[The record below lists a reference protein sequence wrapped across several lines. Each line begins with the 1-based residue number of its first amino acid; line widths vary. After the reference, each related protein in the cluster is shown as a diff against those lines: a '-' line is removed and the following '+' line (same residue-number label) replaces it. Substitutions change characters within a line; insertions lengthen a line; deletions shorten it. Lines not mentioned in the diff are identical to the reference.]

1 MIIFLSVE
9 DYIVIIMS
17 SESGDESLDRG
28 DAAQQE
34 QDRIIG
40 EAKRAAKGKQNERRD
55 PEDRGEAVAQE
66 QDRIIEEHER

>member
-1 MIIFLSVE
+1 MTIFLSVE

-17 SESGDESLDRG
+17 SESRDESLDRG

-40 EAKRAAKGKQNERRD
+40 EAKRGAAKGKQNERRD

-66 QDRIIEEHER
+66 QERIMEGH

>member
-1 MIIFLSVE
+1 MIIFLSLE

-17 SESGDESLDRG
+17 SESRDESLDRG

-40 EAKRAAKGKQNERRD
+40 EAKRAVKGKQNEKRD
-55 PEDRGEAVAQE
+55 PEDRVEAVAQE
-66 QDRIIEEHER
+66 QERIIEGH

>member
-1 MIIFLSVE
+1 MIIFLSLE

-17 SESGDESLDRG
+17 SESRDESLDRG

-40 EAKRAAKGKQNERRD
+40 EAKRAVKGKQNEKRD

-66 QDRIIEEHER
+66 QERIIEGH